1 MKHCRAGSRLEKYYF
16 AVHNPGMFTAVIRAR
31 NEPLALAA
39 TLGPLVRGVVQ
50 GLVGSA
56 ILVAQDE
63 TPALHDIADSAGCR
77 VLISPTWPEGFA
89 RAVAVTGGAPL
100 IVIDTG
106 VMLGQEFWPLLADHM
121 PLLGDRPA
129 VTLSAPGNTPFGAL
143 KRLIGQIGGG
153 VDAGSALLLPIST
166 ARMIAQAKAD
176 PFAFRYGKS
185 LIRLNAG
192 ASRVKLS

>member
-1 MKHCRAGSRLEKYYF
+1 MRLEKFHF
-16 AVHNPGMFTAVIRAR
+16 AVHNRQMFTAVIRAR

-56 ILVAQDE
+56 ILVAQEE
-63 TPALHDIADSAGCR
+63 TPALREIADSAGCR
-77 VLISPTWPEGFA
+77 ILVAPTWPEGFA

-129 VTLSAPGNTPFGAL
+129 ATLAA
-143 KRLIGQIGGG
+143 GGT
-153 VDAGSALLLPIST
+153 DA
-166 ARMIAQAKAD
+166 
-176 PFAFRYGKS
+176 
-185 LIRLNAG
+185 
-192 ASRVKLS
+192 